1 MLESILIFMLV
12 LVAIML
18 IGIILVQSGQGDMGA
33 AMGGN
38 TMNQAFGS
46 EGADKLLVRI
56 TTTLAAIFMV
66 LAISINLLEK
76 DSTDTGST
84 NYEGVSTTSEQN
96 NGSADGTSSSAGS
109 NGGNTAT
116 PPSEQGSGSSD
127 TTE

>member
-1 MLESILIFMLV
+1 MVYSVLVFVLV

-56 TTTLAAIFMV
+56 TTVLAAIFMI
-66 LAISINLLEK
+66 LAISIQLAAKTDSSSNLDELPNNQ
-76 DSTDTGST
+76 DTSLP
-84 NYEGVSTTSEQN
+84 STTLNSI
-96 NGSADGTSSSAGS
+96 
-109 NGGNTAT
+109 
-116 PPSEQGSGSSD
+116 SD
-127 TTE
+127 TTEVD

>member
-76 DSTDTGST
+76 DNTDTGST
-84 NYEGVSTTSEQN
+84 NYEGVSATSEQN
-96 NGSADGTSSSAGS
+96 NESTDETSSSAES
-109 NGGNTAT
+109 NSANTVT
-116 PPSEQGSGSSD
+116 LPLEEGSSD

>member
-56 TTTLAAIFMV
+56 TTTLAVIFMV
-66 LAISINLLEK
+66 LAISINFLEK
-76 DSTDTGST
+76 DSTNTGST

-96 NGSADGTSSSAGS
+96 NGNADGTSSSAES
-109 NGGNTAT
+109 NDANTTA
-116 PPSEQGSGSSD
+116 PSSEQGSGSSD
-127 TTE
+127 TPE